1 MAHCTACGRLPL
13 CVRSAIEMEEYK
25 MKKKMALCTPIPD
38 KKLDVIKE
46 YCDITI
52 CGELKHGKGNVTEEM
67 TKEEC
72 MGHELVVLG
81 DEYAGADTITAWAK
95 SGMKF
100 MGVAKG
106 TPATVDHDAIAKAG
120 LELSY
125 TPGRNR
131 VAVAE
136 FNIGLMIAATRHLAL
151 SSTGLQKGEHLGDPV
166 DDIYN
171 VPDVKNVTWGP
182 LDEKHPF
189 TDYGIGFELYGKTLG
204 IAGYG
209 AIGREVAVRAMAFG
223 MDVIAYDPYCP
234 AEKIEADG
242 AKAVDLD
249 TMLGQSDIV
258 SIHLPVV
265 PSTKGIVNKDWFSKM
280 KKTAYV
286 INTARAYVIDQKDF
300 VEALQNKTIAGA
312 AVDVFWQEPI
322 PANHPLLSMR
332 NVTLTPHMAGLTTD
346 VDGWSGNM
354 MGDEVIAYL
363 KGEPRKYIWKV
374 KK

>member
-1 MAHCTACGRLPL
+1 
-13 CVRSAIEMEEYK
+13 
-25 MKKKMALCTPIPD
+25 
-38 KKLDVIKE
+38 
-46 YCDITI
+46 
-52 CGELKHGKGNVTEEM
+52 
-67 TKEEC
+67 
-72 MGHELVVLG
+72 
-81 DEYAGADTITAWAK
+81 
-95 SGMKF
+95 MKF

-136 FNIGLMIAATRHLAL
+136 FNIGLMIAAARRLTL
-151 SSTGLQKGEHLGDPV
+151 SSTGLARGEHLGAPAEDV
-166 DDIYN
+166 YQ
-171 VPDVKNVTWGP
+171 VPDVKNVIWGP
-182 LDEKHPF
+182 LDENHPY

-209 AIGREVAVRAMAFG
+209 AIGREVAVRAKAFG
-223 MDVIAYDPYCP
+223 MEILAYDPYMP

-249 TMLGQSDIV
+249 TMLAESDMV
-258 SIHLPVV
+258 SLHLPVL
-265 PSTKGIVNKDWFSKM
+265 PSTKGMVNKEWFSKM
-280 KKTAYV
+280 KSTAYL
-286 INTARAYVIDQKDF
+286 INTARAAVIDQKDF
-300 VEALQNKTIAGA
+300 VEALQNHEIAGA
-312 AVDVFWQEPI
+312 AIDVYWQEPI
-322 PANHPLLSMR
+322 PANHPLLAMR

-346 VDGWSGNM
+346 VDNWSGTM

-374 KK
+374 RK

>member
-1 MAHCTACGRLPL
+1 
-13 CVRSAIEMEEYK
+13 
-25 MKKKMALCTPIPD
+25 MKKKLALCTPIPE
-38 KKLDVIKE
+38 KKMEYIKE
-46 YCDITI
+46 QCDITI

-81 DEYAGADTITAWAK
+81 DEYAGAETIAAWAE

-106 TPATVDHDAIAKAG
+106 TPATVDYDAIEKAG

-136 FNIGLMIAATRHLAL
+136 FNIGLMIAVARKITL
-151 SSTGLQKGEHLGDPV
+151 SSTGLSKGEHVGEAME
-166 DDIYN
+166 DIYD
-171 VPDVKNVTWGP
+171 VPDVKNVTFGP

-189 TDYGIGFELYGKTLG
+189 TDYGIGFELYGKKLG

-209 AIGREVAVRAMAFG
+209 AIGREVAVRAKAFG
-223 MDVIAYDPYCP
+223 MEILAYDPYMP
-234 AEKIEADG
+234 AERIEADG

-249 TMLGQSDIV
+249 TMLTESDMV
-258 SIHLPVV
+258 SIHLPVL
-265 PSTKGIVNKDWFSKM
+265 PSTKGIVNKEWFSKM
-280 KKTAYV
+280 KPTAYV
-286 INTARAYVIDQKDF
+286 INTARAAVIDQKDF
-300 VEALQNKTIAGA
+300 VEALQNKEIAGA
-312 AVDVFWQEPI
+312 AIDVYWKEPV
-322 PANHPLLSMR
+322 PANHPLLKMR
-332 NVTLTPHMAGLTTD
+332 NVVCTPHMAGLTTD
-346 VDGWSGNM
+346 VDSWSGNM

-374 KK
+374 RK

>member
-1 MAHCTACGRLPL
+1 
-13 CVRSAIEMEEYK
+13 

-38 KKLDVIKE
+38 KKLDIIKE
-46 YCDITI
+46 YCDVTI

-67 TKEEC
+67 TREEC
-72 MGHELVVLG
+72 MGNELVVLG
-81 DEYAGADTITAWAK
+81 DEYAGADTITAWANA
-95 SGMKF
+95 GMKF
-100 MGVAKG
+100 LGVAKG
-106 TPATVDHDAIAKAG
+106 TPATVDYDAIANAG

-136 FNIGLMIAATRHLAL
+136 FCIGMMIASTRNLAL
-151 SSTGLQKGEHLGDPV
+151 SSTGLQKGEHLGAPV
-166 DDIYN
+166 DDVYN

-182 LDEKHPF
+182 LDANHPF

-234 AEKIEADG
+234 VEKIEADG

-249 TMLGQSDIV
+249 TMLSQSDII
-258 SIHLPVV
+258 SIHLPVL
-265 PSTKGIVNKDWFSKM
+265 PSTKGMVNKDWFSKM

-286 INTARAYVIDQKDF
+286 INTARAAVIDQKDF
-300 VEALQNKTIAGA
+300 VEALQNGTIAGA

-363 KGEPRKYIWKV
+363 KGEPRKYLWKL